1 MNNGEFFGH
10 AIAISGNTIV
20 VGSPHHGARGAA
32 YVSVVTVGDWP
43 WLTGISPNQ
52 PFIRGGSL

>member
-1 MNNGEFFGH
+1 VNNDEFIGH

-20 VGSPHHGARGAA
+20 VGARYHGACGAA
-32 YVSVVTVGDWP
+32 HVFEKTVGDWP
-43 WLTGISPNQ
+43 WLTGIAPNQ